1 MLLRPARLTGL
12 VVAALALAAGRA
24 DAAPVP
30 ADVVPRCAEA
40 GGRCDAPPVP
50 VQQQVE
56 LRPAGPVVP
65 NGLGPVPPAV
75 PDSPRTE
82 DGRPN
87 PGDRTYRALRT
98 IDRIVVD
105 GKMNE
110 RTWQQVPPDDRFAE
124 RQPDVGATPP
134 VRTTIRVAYDD
145 TNLYVFV
152 EAFAEQDDIIV
163 RTLRRDNGGI
173 YADDALTVKIDPYHR
188 GRDGYS
194 LGVNADGAQI
204 DALGLDDGRQYVT
217 EWDGVWFAET
227 QRTDFGYTA
236 EYQIPFA
243 VLGIKSADSATIGFD
258 LSRDHPSRNATYD
271 WRLFVPPASPMSASQ
286 FGDVVGL
293 RNIKGQ
299 RAIEFTPYALARTNF
314 RPQFSAD
321 PARRPNLATGGDLRV
336 QVGASSYVESS
347 FLTDFAQVEADEVQ
361 VARDRFPLFFPERR
375 PFFINGLESFNFGR
389 PQEGQLFFSRR
400 VGLVGG
406 QPVPILGGAKA
417 YGRSDR
423 LTYGFLQVQTL
434 GAPNDPER
442 GLVESYPDSYT
453 VGRIRVQATDALSVG
468 MIGMGQHRFLS
479 EDEDN
484 MAGGLDARVVALDGQ
499 LQYYG
504 FVAGTYAETPG
515 EPTSSDE
522 VTGAPIAPTPG
533 EDAVGHSGSHYLE
546 YRGLYVRP
554 SVFWLWSSETFDP
567 RMGFYRR
574 PGSSRQQVNLSFVP
588 RPRVL
593 GLREVDFGPTYSIE
607 TDSRYELRLGQ
618 SASGNV
624 GATWRNGARV
634 SYNIS
639 HFVDDVQ
646 DDFELYTHNIE
657 AQRYTGFRH
666 SWSGETPSRRALG
679 LNASYE
685 YIEIF
690 GGTAHQPSAGLTA
703 RLGKHFT
710 VGGRY
715 THLAGHFQDPGENF
729 NFGFANGNVDVAITR
744 NLAFDNLARLDLSPL
759 RQRFGLQSRIRWR
772 FAPGSD
778 LFVVYRANF
787 PFGEDDP
794 SLPAREPFH
803 ELTVKMSWYLRT
815 FVNR

>member
-1 MLLRPARLTGL
+1 MGL
-12 VVAALALAAGRA
+12 VVVALAWAPGRA

-30 ADVVPRCAEA
+30 DEAVPRCAEP
-40 GGRCDAPPVP
+40 GPGCAPVPVP
-50 VQQQVE
+50 VQREVDSRSRRATGPE
-56 LRPAGPVVP
+56 GVGPV
-65 NGLGPVPPAV
+65 LPAV
-75 PDSPRTE
+75 PDPPRTP

-87 PGDRTYRALRT
+87 PGDRTYHAIRT
-98 IDRIVVD
+98 IDRITVD
-105 GKMNE
+105 GKMTE
-110 RTWQQVPPDDRFAE
+110 RTWKEVPPDDRFAE

-134 VRTTIRVAYDD
+134 VRTTIRIAYDD

-152 EAFAEQDDIIV
+152 EAFADPGDVIV

-173 YADDALTVKIDPYHR
+173 YADDALTVKIDPSHR

-217 EWDGVWFAET
+217 EWDGVWYAET

-243 VLGIKSADSATIGFD
+243 VLGIKSAESATIGFD

-286 FGDVVGL
+286 FGHVVGL
-293 RNIKGQ
+293 RNVKGQ

-314 RPQFSAD
+314 RPSFSAD
-321 PARRPNLATGGDLRV
+321 PARRPNVASGGDVRV
-336 QVGASSYVESS
+336 QVGASSYVEGS

-400 VGLVGG
+400 VGLVEG

-442 GLVESYPDSYT
+442 GLVESQPDSYT
-453 VGRIRVQATDALSVG
+453 VGRIRVQATKALSVG
-468 MIGMGQHRFLS
+468 MIGMGQHRFS
-479 EDEDN
+479 ADDEDN
-484 MAGGLDARVVALDGQ
+484 MAGGLDAQVVALGGQ

-515 EPTSSDE
+515 QRASSDE
-522 VTGAPIAPTPG
+522 LTGAPIAATPG
-533 EDAVGHSGSHYLE
+533 DEAVGHSASHYLE

-554 SVFWLWSSETFDP
+554 SAFWLWSSETFDS

-574 PGSSRQQVNLSFVP
+574 PGSSRQELNLRFVP

-593 GLREVDFGPTYSIE
+593 AVREVSFGPTYSIE
-607 TDSRYELRLGQ
+607 TDSRYEQRLGQ

-624 GATWRNGARV
+624 GATWRNGANL

-657 AQRYTGFRH
+657 ARRYTGFRH
-666 SWSGETPSRRALG
+666 SWSGETPSRRAVG
-679 LNASYE
+679 FDASYE

-690 GGTAHQPSAGLTA
+690 GGKAHQPSAGVTA

-715 THLAGHFQDPGENF
+715 THLVGHFADPGENF

-744 NLAFDNLARLDLSPL
+744 NLAFDNLARLDMSPL
-759 RQRFGLQSRIRWR
+759 RQRFGLQSRLRWR

-778 LFVVYRANF
+778 LFFVYRADF
-787 PFGEDDP
+787 PFGEDAPD
-794 SLPAREPFH
+794 LPAREPFH
-803 ELTVKMSWYLRT
+803 EITLKASWYLRT